1 MPKPFLRKASS
12 DDIPTIVSFSDRY
25 SQGELKRLLT
35 NPNVE
40 IFVLQCADELLGYS
54 VIWKVSDEADLHWF
68 EIFEPF
74 RGRGLA
80 PLFMEF
86 LIKELLRLGVKRI
99 LLEVSE
105 KNEPAKR
112 VYEKVGFKPTG
123 VRKNYYPDGSDA
135 ILMELNFNSYY
146 GIEGKTPKGG

>member
-1 MPKPFLRKASS
+1 MPQPILKKASS
-12 DDIPTIVSFSDRY
+12 EDIPTIVSFSNRY
-25 SQGELKRLLT
+25 SEGELKRLLT

-40 IFVLQCADELLGYS
+40 IFVLQCADEILGYS
-54 VIWKVSDEADLHWF
+54 VVWKLLDEAELHWF

-74 RGRGLA
+74 RGRGLSH
-80 PLFMEF
+80 LFMEL
-86 LIKELLRLGVKRI
+86 LIKEISKSGIKKL

-112 VYEKVGFKPTG
+112 IYEKKGFKSIG
-123 VRKNYYPDGSDA
+123 VRKSYYPDGSNA

-146 GIEGKTPKGG
+146 GTERETSKGR